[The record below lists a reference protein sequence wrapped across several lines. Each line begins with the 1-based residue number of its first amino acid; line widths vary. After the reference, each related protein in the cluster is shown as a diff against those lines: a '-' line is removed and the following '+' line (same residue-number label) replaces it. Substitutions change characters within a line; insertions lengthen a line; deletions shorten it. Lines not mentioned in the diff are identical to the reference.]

1 MVRKYLTIL
10 YKKRCILNMKNIRL
24 SINPF
29 YLYSIILSIIMI
41 IYNLKWSNLYP
52 SISNTSYIFYIL
64 TILISMACGLLYKI
78 KFKHE
83 SRKNKNIINIGKF
96 TILIWVGHI
105 LEFIYSGVIPFIE
118 ISIKKTSY
126 IYKNYTGIPTFHVIL
141 VTFNSFFAIYIFHR
155 YLIEKNKKYLLYFII
170 NLIPAM
176 LIYNRAMVVLIF
188 ISCASVYI
196 YERFD
201 GKITLKS
208 IFILAVLGIAFIYLF
223 GISGNIRSNRDYKI
237 DDNRDSSYIMLIG
250 NASNEFRNSIIPKPF
265 FWGYIYSTSS
275 LANLEQ
281 TFLTNYNHKIN
292 VQSMVKFIN
301 SSILPDFIAKR
312 IDSMLDIEY
321 KESYEQVSP
330 NLTVSAFYAN
340 SFVNLGWLGV
350 ILLFLYLV
358 FFIFMYRILLDKD
371 SCFFIT
377 GISML
382 NTIVIFN
389 FFSNSFTFS
398 GLSFQLIYPLIFS
411 ILMDKKYI
419 YKLKN
424 RFE

>member
-1 MVRKYLTIL
+1 M
-10 YKKRCILNMKNIRL
+10 
-24 SINPF
+24 
-29 YLYSIILSIIMI
+29 
-41 IYNLKWSNLYP
+41 
-52 SISNTSYIFYIL
+52 
-64 TILISMACGLLYKI
+64 
-78 KFKHE
+78 
-83 SRKNKNIINIGKF
+83 
-96 TILIWVGHI
+96 
-105 LEFIYSGVIPFIE
+105 
-118 ISIKKTSY
+118 
-126 IYKNYTGIPTFHVIL
+126 
-141 VTFNSFFAIYIFHR
+141 
-155 YLIEKNKKYLLYFII
+155 
-170 NLIPAM
+170 
-176 LIYNRAMVVLIF
+176 
-188 ISCASVYI
+188 
-196 YERFD
+196 
-201 GKITLKS
+201 
-208 IFILAVLGIAFIYLF
+208 YLF

-292 VQSMVKFIN
+292 IQSMIKFIN

-358 FFIFMYRILLDKD
+358 FFIFTYRILLDKD